1 MSNVLLKSPK
11 NPNFNPEA
19 INNINK
25 IKLNFSSNNKKIL
38 SPKKGNFH
46 DVSISSERLKENP
59 DYIQNLNIEFFE
71 KLIKNDDYIKDNE
84 VLSKMNK
91 FREYRKKQKEYLEST
106 KKNIETI
113 HDIQTDH
120 YMESHLRNNLTDN
133 INRGDR
139 KKTTKGS
146 GININIK
153 L

>member
-59 DYIQNLNIEFFE
+59 DYIQNLNIEFFDTLSVS
-71 KLIKNDDYIKDNE
+71 KLRFFVYLFFLCVCVFCNYSIRN
-84 VLSKMNK
+84 LL
-91 FREYRKKQKEYLEST
+91 RLKQNWFSPFL
-106 KKNIETI
+106 
-113 HDIQTDH
+113 
-120 YMESHLRNNLTDN
+120 
-133 INRGDR
+133 
-139 KKTTKGS
+139 
-146 GININIK
+146 
-153 L
+153 